1 MSRPVDLLIAYRVI
15 KMLVTPFEKQPA
27 FKYGII
33 DKDGKVLK
41 KYKTITGSQ
50 EKRSYTVLHRF
61 VFNLKRILAKV
72 GIRGK
77 LGSFAVAAAL
87 LLKEDKKYLIHK
99 ETIESAVITYL
110 KENNLY
116 EEILNESREIP
127 EVYTDDKLFCTCF
140 GVDVFERD
148 GELRSEFEYD
158 ITYKRSAGRT
168 YQ

>member
-1 MSRPVDLLIAYRVI
+1 MANRPVDLLIAYRVI
-15 KMLVTPFEKQPA
+15 KMLVTPFDKQPA

-33 DKDGKVLK
+33 DKNGKVLK
-41 KYKTITGSQ
+41 KFNTIKGTL

-61 VFNLKRILAKV
+61 VFNLKRLLAKA
-72 GIRGK
+72 GIKGK

-87 LLKEDKKYLIHK
+87 LLKENKRYLQHK
-99 ETIESAVITYL
+99 EVIESAVITYL

-127 EVYTDDKLFCTCF
+127 EVNTDDKLFCTCF

-148 GELRSEFEYD
+148 GELRSEFDYAE
-158 ITYKRSAGRT
+158 TL
-168 YQ
+168 

>member
-15 KMLVTPFEKQPA
+15 KMLVTPFDKQPA

-33 DKDGKVLK
+33 DKDGNVLK

-61 VFNLKRILAKV
+61 VFNLKRILSKV
-72 GIRGK
+72 GIKGK

-87 LLKEDKKYLIHK
+87 LLKEDKRYAIHK

-110 KENNLY
+110 KDNNLY

-148 GELRSEFEYD
+148 GELKSEFEYAK
-158 ITYKRSAGRT
+158 TL
-168 YQ
+168 

>member
-15 KMLVTPFEKQPA
+15 KMLVTPFKDQPA

-33 DKDGKVLK
+33 DDKGNVLK

-50 EKRSYTVLHRF
+50 EKRSYTILHRF
-61 VFNLKRILAKV
+61 VFNLKRILSKV

-87 LLKEDKKYLIHK
+87 LLKENKRYFQHK
-99 ETIESAVITYL
+99 EVIESAVITYL

-148 GELRSEFEYD
+148 GELRSEFDYAE
-158 ITYKRSAGRT
+158 TL
-168 YQ
+168 

>member
-1 MSRPVDLLIAYRVI
+1 MANRPVDLLIAYRVI
-15 KMLVTPFEKQPA
+15 KMLVTPFNKQPA

-33 DKDGKVLK
+33 DKNGKVLK
-41 KYKTITGSQ
+41 KFNTIKGTL

-87 LLKEDKKYLIHK
+87 LLKENKRYFQHK
-99 ETIESAVITYL
+99 EVIESAVITYL

-127 EVYTDDKLFCTCF
+127 EVNTDDKLFCTCF

-148 GELRSEFEYD
+148 GELVSEFEYAQ
-158 ITYKRSAGRT
+158 TL
-168 YQ
+168 

>member
-1 MSRPVDLLIAYRVI
+1 MANRPVDLLIAYRVI

-33 DKDGKVLK
+33 DKDGKVLQ
-41 KYKTITGSQ
+41 KYRQIKGT
-50 EKRSYTVLHRF
+50 EAKRSYTVLHRF

-72 GIRGK
+72 GIKGK

-87 LLKEDKKYLIHK
+87 LLKENKEYSKHK
-99 ETIESAVITYL
+99 DVIESTIITYL
-110 KENNLY
+110 KDNNLY

-148 GELRSEFEYD
+148 GELRSEFDYAE
-158 ITYKRSAGRT
+158 TL
-168 YQ
+168 

>member
-41 KYKTITGSQ
+41 KYKSITGSQ

-87 LLKEDKKYLIHK
+87 LLKEDKRYSIHK

-148 GELRSEFEYD
+148 GELRSEFEYAK
-158 ITYKRSAGRT
+158 TL
-168 YQ
+168 

>member
-1 MSRPVDLLIAYRVI
+1 
-15 KMLVTPFEKQPA
+15 MLVTPFKDQPA

-33 DKDGKVLK
+33 DDKGNVLK

-50 EKRSYTVLHRF
+50 EKRSYTILHRF
-61 VFNLKRILAKV
+61 VFNLKRILSKV

-87 LLKEDKKYLIHK
+87 LLREDKRYAIHK

-140 GVDVFERD
+140 GVDVYERD
-148 GELRSEFEYD
+148 GELRSEFEYAK
-158 ITYKRSAGRT
+158 TL
-168 YQ
+168 

>member
-1 MSRPVDLLIAYRVI
+1 MANRPVDLLIAYRVI

-33 DKDGKVLK
+33 DKDGKVLQ
-41 KYKTITGSQ
+41 KYRQIKGT
-50 EKRSYTVLHRF
+50 EAKRSYTVLHRF

-87 LLKEDKKYLIHK
+87 LLREDKKYAIHK

-110 KENNLY
+110 KDNNLY

-148 GELRSEFEYD
+148 GELRSEFEYAE
-158 ITYKRSAGRT
+158 TL
-168 YQ
+168 